1 MEETEQNNKINY
13 LDITIHKKPTN
24 VSISVFRKP
33 TYTDTLIPC
42 TSNHPIQQKYAAVR
56 FLYNR
61 LNSYHLQ
68 DKEHQ
73 QEKNIQSILYNN
85 SFPIQIQNPLDNH
98 SSHPKN
104 LLQVQKP
111 LDNHSS
117 QPQNPLNKKKMVHFH
132 IHRQGNYIHY
142 KDLQTLRHKNSILD
156 TQYLTETPNPQHSTA
171 RQIHSIR
178 RLQVNMSRLRQ
189 SICRANRPGLLY
201 QVQWTQT
208 ILPVQ

>member
-1 MEETEQNNKINY
+1 M
-13 LDITIHKKPTN
+13 
-24 VSISVFRKP
+24 SISVFRKP
-33 TYTDTLIPC
+33 TYKDTLIPY

-73 QEKNIQSILYNN
+73 QERNIIQSILYNN
-85 SFPIQIQNPLDNH
+85 SFPVQIQNPLDNH

-117 QPQNPLNKKKMVHFH
+117 QPQNPLNKKKWCTFTH
-132 IHRQGNYIHY
+132 IGKETTFITKIFRHSDIKIAYRTNNTLQKHLAYGTQQQDKFTQSGVY
-142 KDLQTLRHKNSILD
+142 KLTCPDCGKAYVGQTGRDFYTRFNEHKRSFRYNS
-156 TQYLTETPNPQHSTA
+156 QHSKYA
-171 RQIHSIR
+171 QHLIEHGHASGNI
-178 RLQVNMSRLRQ
+178 
-189 SICRANRPGLLY
+189 
-201 QVQWTQT
+201 
-208 ILPVQ
+208 